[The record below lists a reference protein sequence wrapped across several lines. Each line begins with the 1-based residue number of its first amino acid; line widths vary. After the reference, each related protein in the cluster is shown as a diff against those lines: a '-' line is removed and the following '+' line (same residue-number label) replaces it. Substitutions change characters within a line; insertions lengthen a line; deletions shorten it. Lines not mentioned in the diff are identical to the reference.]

1 MQILQDAYT
10 DVGGRAK
17 HDSREGGGTSSRMSE
32 GRTMQ
37 ELLSRAKQ
45 DARVEQKSART
56 SCTFV
61 APAHNPQGC
70 GECRFCLEHKSVP
83 APAKYDRH
91 GWRKCRFC
99 RSKNLPVHPVHK
111 NASKILALN
120 TLYADRVYIENLIHI
135 GYGFWTWVG

>member
-1 MQILQDAYT
+1 MVEGKTMQDTYT

-17 HDSREGGGTSSRMSE
+17 HDSREGGG
-32 GRTMQ
+32 
-37 ELLSRAKQ
+37 RAKQ
-45 DARVEQKSART
+45 DARAEEARAEDDRAEQKSART